1 MYKIEHAHF
10 LGKDKQGFHY
20 SGTAISLTKRPVGR
34 KLQNIEFFVVV
45 IIIII
50 IIM

>member
-1 MYKIEHAHF
+1 
-10 LGKDKQGFHY
+10 
-20 SGTAISLTKRPVGR
+20 LTKRPVGR

-50 IIM
+50 IIMWKILI